1 MIACSGEAQTWRE
14 TSKNRVHQ
22 DGQPKLPIGQRPSFR
37 CFQVQALLGQTGP
50 DRDRRTLFL
59 SAHLSTQM
67 PRENLDFRLI
77 PVILGTGGG
86 ISWLRE
92 TAPPA
97 TVSVRG

>member
-67 PRENLDFRLI
+67 PRENLDFS
-77 PVILGTGGG
+77 PHPGDTGDGGG